1 MTDTNNTQQL
11 APSAQ
16 KAAPVQ
22 KVDALTALT
31 KQLGLVDQEEV
42 YNIMMKT
49 VMPSGASYEE
59 LAAFCMTASAYKL
72 NPLIKEIHAF
82 RAKSGGIQ
90 PMVGIDGWLK
100 LVHANPDFDGME
112 HEYAEDKSWVEC
124 RIYSK
129 SKSRPTIVREY
140 MEENRVESSP
150 VWKQRPLRML
160 RHRATIQ
167 AVRYFMGIGGL
178 ADREEFMEFDQANS
192 SPVNVQARV
201 VKPSFLELAHEEVK
215 DEIPGLEGAGTDVAV
230 PTYEEAVPTFG
241 QLI

>member
-178 ADREEFMEFDQANS
+178 ADREEFIEFDQANS

-201 VKPSFLELAHEEVK
+201 VKPSFLELAQDEA
-215 DEIPGLEGAGTDVAV
+215 DEIPGLEKPVEVAD
-230 PTYEEAVPTFG
+230 PQNEEAVPTFG

>member
-1 MTDTNNTQQL
+1 MMMT
-11 APSAQ
+11 APAQ
-16 KAAPVQ
+16 KQGDALTAPAQ

-100 LVHANPDFDGME
+100 LVHANPDYDGME

-201 VKPSFLELAHEEVK
+201 VKPSFLELAQDEA
-215 DEIPGLEGAGTDVAV
+215 DEIPGLEKPVEVADSQN
-230 PTYEEAVPTFG
+230 EEAVPTFG